1 MLAENCDFFMN
12 VCSFNALAE
21 GFALECVTAPGL
33 RKTRMMELY
42 STESLLIILAV
53 SIQCTNGLR
62 AVKLIQNLL
71 VILMVGAVC

>member
-1 MLAENCDFFMN
+1 MN

-33 RKTRMMELY
+33 RKTRMMVMELY